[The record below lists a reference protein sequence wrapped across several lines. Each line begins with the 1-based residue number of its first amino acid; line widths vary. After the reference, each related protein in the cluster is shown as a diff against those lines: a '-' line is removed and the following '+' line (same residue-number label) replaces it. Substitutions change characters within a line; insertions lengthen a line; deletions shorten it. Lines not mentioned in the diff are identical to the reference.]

1 MEIWLQKN
9 EDKLQLPVLP
19 ATIGYSSNLQ
29 FSDYVNTKGVEKSQF
44 SGKMLKDYLLESL
57 WPVAYD
63 STYCVTRP
71 SMSPQAFVRTIEE
84 WISEGGV
91 IQLQINSSNI
101 KEAVSIRSFTWEWR
115 AGHGKDVWYTLS
127 LKEYEPLL
135 VASKTTTSSS
145 SSPNNST
152 TPSRTDETK
161 PKQTSSYTVQKGD
174 TLSLIAK
181 KVYGNA
187 NLWNKIYEANK
198 KLIGK
203 NPNAIQI
210 GMKLVIPK

>member
-63 STYCVTRP
+63 STYCVARP

-84 WISEGGV
+84 WINEGGV

-101 KEAVSIRSFTWEWR
+101 KEAVSIRSFNWEWR
-115 AGHGKDVWYTLS
+115 AGHGTDVWYTLS
-127 LKEYEPLL
+127 LKEYEPLV
-135 VASKTTTSSS
+135 VATKTTSSGASNS
-145 SSPNNST
+145 SS
-152 TPSRTDETK
+152 TPPRTNETK
-161 PKQTSSYTVQKGD
+161 PKTPSTYTVVKND

-181 KVYGNA
+181 KIYDDA
-187 NLWNKIYEANK
+187 SQWNKIYEANK

-203 NPNAIQI
+203 NPGAIQV